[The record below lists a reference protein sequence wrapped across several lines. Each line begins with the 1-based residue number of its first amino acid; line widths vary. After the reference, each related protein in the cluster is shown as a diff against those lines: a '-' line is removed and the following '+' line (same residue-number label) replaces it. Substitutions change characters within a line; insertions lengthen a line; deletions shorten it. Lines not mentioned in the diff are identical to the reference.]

1 MPIIWF
7 DKPKNSC
14 GAISARLASDC
25 QSVNGLVTTY
35 LSIIFQNLTNLIT
48 GIIIAFIY

>member
-14 GAISARLASDC
+14 GAISVRLASDC